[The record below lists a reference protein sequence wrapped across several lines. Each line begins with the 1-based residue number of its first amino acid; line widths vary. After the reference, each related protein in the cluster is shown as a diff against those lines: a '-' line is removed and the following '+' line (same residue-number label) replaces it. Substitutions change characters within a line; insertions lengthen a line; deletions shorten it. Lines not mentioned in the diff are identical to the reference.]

1 MSKFKRLPLDA
12 VKVFYRTVYQLSTDY
27 GILFVVMLFN
37 MEVDATK
44 LRTIREARALSL
56 RELETLSGVSFN
68 TIWRIED
75 GRRKRTHPRTIRK
88 LAQALGVEPTELTK
102 G

>member
-1 MSKFKRLPLDA
+1 
-12 VKVFYRTVYQLSTDY
+12 
-27 GILFVVMLFN
+27 MLEY

-44 LRTIREARALSL
+44 LRQIREARALSL
-56 RELETLSGVSFN
+56 RELEELSGISYN

-75 GRRKRTHPRTIRK
+75 GRRKRTHPRTVRK
-88 LAQALGVEPTELTK
+88 LAQALGVEPTELMK